1 MKFSFAQLLTFFL
14 VIFSSTNLLAQNKSG
29 SKKGG
34 TAKSSSLS
42 QSAVSLSS
50 ARLDAC
56 MQKNRKISEEI
67 YLLNNKLAELNTQL
81 ANTSSNASFFKSQ
94 IERARDSVKT
104 IQAFSKRIEEEA
116 KAQLSVMGDSLATLR
131 DFREKAVIE
140 RQSVVND
147 PNVVRVYDFPA
158 DIVRIKMLRKFLDEG
173 AGIVLEKNTDDGFT
187 ISKIFKDR
195 LKKVGLG
202 KKQIESKVDCSIKM
216 APHPFNSDRTMFY
229 ATTST
234 KERIGKKPFED
245 VEDKAL
251 SKEYEQKLLKFFD
264 TFLTK

>member
-1 MKFSFAQLLTFFL
+1 MKFSSVRLITFFL
-14 VIFSSTNLLAQNKSG
+14 AVISFNGFAQSKAG
-29 SKKGG
+29 SKKSSA
-34 TAKSSSLS
+34 TRSSLS
-42 QSAVSLSS
+42 QSAVSLSY

-56 MQKNRKISEEI
+56 MQKNRKISEDMFI
-67 YLLNNKLAELNTQL
+67 LNNKLTEVSNEL
-81 ANTSSNASFFKSQ
+81 ANLKGNATYTESL
-94 IERARDSVKT
+94 ILRARDSVKT
-104 IQAFSKRIEEEA
+104 FQQYSNRVEEQT
-116 KAQLSVMGDSLATLR
+116 KAQLSVMGDSLASLR
-131 DFREKAVIE
+131 DFRDKIMVE
-140 RQSVVND
+140 RQGIAND

-195 LKKVGLG
+195 LKKVGLS
-202 KKQIESKVDCSIKM
+202 KKQIESKVDCIIKM

-234 KERIGKKPFED
+234 NERVGKKPFEE
-245 VEDKAL
+245 VADKAL
-251 SKEYEQKLLKFFD
+251 VKEYEQKLLKFFD